1 MLPSCRPST
10 LSQTVDNVAAF
21 RRLYPFAGRDLKVPD
36 IDLLADRRAS
46 VRRSITSG
54 AMWSVFLTALT
65 IIFVYPVLMIVIGA
79 FRDGLPS
86 QKKPFTTEGLIQAF
100 TSEDT
105 WTTLGNSAILV
116 LICGTLAT
124 VGGGFFAWIAA
135 STNVPGRRLLTP
147 LMVINLFV
155 PPLFHTLGWL
165 MLGNAQNGLLNQF
178 VRLFGLEGSFMNIQ
192 SWGGLIMLMSLGYMP
207 FAYLLMLGAFKNRDQ
222 SLDEAAQISGAGTF
236 RTFFTITVPSIGP
249 TITGA
254 ATLIMVLVFQAF
266 DSPQLIGRQAGIYVF
281 STQIYRYVRD
291 ETPGKY
297 TAAFALSLMLIAL
310 VVLLFLLQRWAL
322 RGRSFTTLTG
332 KTSRR
337 EPQQLGP
344 IRWVFSAVIWAFMLL
359 NLILPL
365 FAMVLGSL
373 QPVFGVMSTG
383 LTLDNYARVLTDRQL
398 SSSLTLT
405 AWMSILGGLLSMC
418 VALVTSYVVLRR
430 RGFIKAYTSLAVWI
444 PWALP
449 GVVLALAYLFAVLS
463 FPSTR
468 SMYGTATL
476 MILVLV
482 VGTIPLSSRIAE
494 GALAQLSP
502 DLEEA
507 GRTAGA
513 SASRVLVTIV
523 LRLVIPSFLAGWFLS
538 VLFISGNLAIPMLLA
553 PPGLQPV
560 SQTALQMFLL
570 GDMAGGAA
578 LFMVILIAAAVVLVL
593 SGISMYIAKRIR
605 LRAGKAPA
613 AASSLTHIAS

>member
-1 MLPSCRPST
+1 M
-10 LSQTVDNVAAF
+10 
-21 RRLYPFAGRDLKVPD
+21 
-36 IDLLADRRAS
+36 
-46 VRRSITSG
+46 RRSITSG
-54 AMWSVFLTALT
+54 AMWSVFLAALT
-65 IIFVYPVLMIVIGA
+65 AIFVYPVLMIIIGS

-86 QKKPFTTEGLIQAF
+86 QKKPFTLEGLVQAF
-100 TSEDT
+100 TTEDT

-116 LICGTLAT
+116 LVCGVLAT

-135 STNVPGRRLLTP
+135 STNVPGRRFLTP

-165 MLGNAQNGLLNQF
+165 MLGNEQNGLLNQF
-178 VRLFGLEGSFMNIQ
+178 VRALGVDGSFMNIQ

-222 SLDEAAQISGAGTF
+222 ALDEAAQISGAGTL

-254 ATLIMVLVFQAF
+254 ATLIMVLVLQAF
-266 DSPQLIGRQAGIYVF
+266 DGPQLIGRQAGIFVF

-297 TAAFALSLMLIAL
+297 TAAFALSLMLILL
-310 VVLLFLLQRWAL
+310 VVLLFSLQRWIL

-344 IRWVFSAVIWAFMLL
+344 VRWVFSAVIVLFMVINFL
-359 NLILPL
+359 LPL

-383 LTLDNYARVLTDRQL
+383 LTLDNYVRVLTEPQL

-405 AWMSILGGLLSMC
+405 AWMSILGGLLSMV
-418 VALVTSYVVLRR
+418 VALATTYVVLRR
-430 RGFIKAYTSLAVWI
+430 RGFIKSYTSLAVWI

-463 FPSTR
+463 IPATKGL
-468 SMYGTATL
+468 YGTATL

-494 GALAQLSP
+494 GALGQLSP
-502 DLEEA
+502 ELEEA
-507 GRTAGA
+507 GRTSGANAG
-513 SASRVLVTIV
+513 RVLITIV

-538 VLFISGNLAIPMLLA
+538 MLFISGNLAIPMLLA

-560 SQTALQMFLL
+560 SQTAFQMFLM

-578 LFMVILIAAAVVLVL
+578 LFMVILIAAALVVMLA
-593 SGISMYIAKRIR
+593 GISMFVANRLQ
-605 LRAGKAPA
+605 LRAGKTPSG
-613 AASSLTHIAS
+613 ASSLTHLAS

>member
-1 MLPSCRPST
+1 M
-10 LSQTVDNVAAF
+10 
-21 RRLYPFAGRDLKVPD
+21 PD

-337 EPQQLGP
+337 EPQQL
-344 IRWVFSAVIWAFMLL
+344 
-359 NLILPL
+359 
-365 FAMVLGSL
+365 
-373 QPVFGVMSTG
+373 
-383 LTLDNYARVLTDRQL
+383 
-398 SSSLTLT
+398 
-405 AWMSILGGLLSMC
+405 
-418 VALVTSYVVLRR
+418 
-430 RGFIKAYTSLAVWI
+430 
-444 PWALP
+444 
-449 GVVLALAYLFAVLS
+449 
-463 FPSTR
+463 
-468 SMYGTATL
+468 
-476 MILVLV
+476 
-482 VGTIPLSSRIAE
+482 
-494 GALAQLSP
+494 
-502 DLEEA
+502 
-507 GRTAGA
+507 
-513 SASRVLVTIV
+513 
-523 LRLVIPSFLAGWFLS
+523 
-538 VLFISGNLAIPMLLA
+538 
-553 PPGLQPV
+553 
-560 SQTALQMFLL
+560 
-570 GDMAGGAA
+570 
-578 LFMVILIAAAVVLVL
+578 
-593 SGISMYIAKRIR
+593 
-605 LRAGKAPA
+605 
-613 AASSLTHIAS
+613 